1 MNIYNHYLNKKKM
14 FLGILFM
21 LSTIQVGAQDFRDE
35 VEDSLKAF
43 SERNAAAADWIKT
56 YNSSYDYAVF
66 FPFDDEKD
74 PLAGKDRVKVLEEK
88 YKHLSGQL
96 KKIKDARIRQYL
108 GHLNEDARINF
119 LTRILPKNDARR
131 KEMISGIDVNSWLG
145 LYNYLPQRVIKASM
159 DASLDSLYG
168 HDMTEYGLA
177 KMQAISARVSN
188 ARVRHA
194 LLDDCASD
202 VLLYGKDYADID
214 RFWKPYCE
222 MAGSDSLLIRK
233 YADKVKSIKNTK
245 KGMMAP
251 EFFFTDR
258 EGNVH
263 SSKEFLGKVVYIDCW
278 ATWCGP
284 CCREIPYLEKR
295 VAEYQGNGKV
305 RFVSISMDSNR
316 QAWLKK
322 LDKDNPAWEQFILD
336 KVQDEA
342 LSKAFGINGI
352 PRFILLN
359 ADGTIADS
367 DAFRPSDKDFHQQ
380 LDAVLNK

>member
-21 LSTIQVGAQDFRDE
+21 LSTIQVGAQAFMDE

-56 YNSSYDYAVF
+56 YNASYDYAVF
-66 FPFDDEKD
+66 FPFDDEPD
-74 PLAGKDRVKVLEEK
+74 PLAGKDRVKVLEGK

-96 KKIKDARIRQYL
+96 KKIKDTRIRQYL

-145 LYNYLPQRVIKASM
+145 LYNYLPQLVIKASI

-222 MAGSDSLLIRK
+222 MVGSDSSLIHK
-233 YADKVKSIKNTK
+233 YAYMVEAIKNTK

-251 EFFFTDR
+251 EFSFTDR

>member
-1 MNIYNHYLNKKKM
+1 MKVNNHYLNKKKM
-14 FLGILFM
+14 FLGILFV
-21 LSTIQVGAQDFRDE
+21 LSTVQVGAQAFRDE

-56 YNSSYDYAVF
+56 YNASYDYAVF
-66 FPFDDEKD
+66 FPFDDEPD
-74 PLAGKDRVKVLEEK
+74 PLAGKDRVKVLEAK

-96 KKIKDARIRQYL
+96 KKIKDTRVRQYL
-108 GHLNEDARINF
+108 GHLNDDARVNF
-119 LTRILPKNDARR
+119 LTRLLPKNDARR
-131 KEMISGIDVNSWLG
+131 KEMISGIDVNNWLG
-145 LYNYLPQRVIKASM
+145 LYNYLPQRVITASI

-177 KMQAISARVSN
+177 KMQAISARVTN
-188 ARVRHA
+188 AKVRHA
-194 LLDDCASD
+194 LLDDCAYD

-222 MAGSDSLLIRK
+222 MAGSDSSLIHK
-233 YADKVKSIKNTK
+233 YAYMVEAIKNTK

-258 EGNVH
+258 EGKVH
-263 SSKEFLGKVVYIDCW
+263 SSKEFLGKLVYIDCW

-295 VAEYQGNGKV
+295 VAEYKGHEKV

-316 QAWLKK
+316 DAWLRK
-322 LDKDNPAWEQFILD
+322 LDKDQPQWEQYIVD
-336 KVQDEA
+336 KAQDAA
-342 LSKAFGINGI
+342 LSKSFGISGI
-352 PRFILLN
+352 PRFILLQ

-367 DAFRPSDKDFHQQ
+367 DAFRPSDSDFHQQ
-380 LDAVLNK
+380 LDSYIR

>member
-21 LSTIQVGAQDFRDE
+21 LSTIQVGAQAFMDE

-56 YNSSYDYAVF
+56 YNASYDYAVF
-66 FPFDDEKD
+66 FPFDDEPD
-74 PLAGKDRVKVLEEK
+74 PLAGKDRVKVLEGK

-96 KKIKDARIRQYL
+96 KKIKDTRIRQYL

-145 LYNYLPQRVIKASM
+145 LYNYLPQLVIKASI

-222 MAGSDSLLIRK
+222 MAGSDSSLIHK

-251 EFFFTDR
+251 EFSFTDR

>member
-21 LSTIQVGAQDFRDE
+21 LSTIQVGAQAFMDE

-56 YNSSYDYAVF
+56 YNASYDYAVF
-66 FPFDDEKD
+66 FPFDDEPD
-74 PLAGKDRVKVLEEK
+74 PLAGKDRVKVLEGK

-96 KKIKDARIRQYL
+96 KKIKDTRIRQYL

-145 LYNYLPQRVIKASM
+145 LYNYLHQLVIKASI

>member
-1 MNIYNHYLNKKKM
+1 MKVNNHYLNKKKM
-14 FLGILFM
+14 FLGILFV
-21 LSTIQVGAQDFRDE
+21 LSTVQVGAQAFRDE

-56 YNSSYDYAVF
+56 YNASYDYAVF

-96 KKIKDARIRQYL
+96 KKIKDTRIRQYL
-108 GHLNEDARINF
+108 GHLNEDARVNF

-131 KEMISGIDVNSWLG
+131 KEMISGIDVNNWLG
-145 LYNYLPQRVIKASM
+145 LYNYLPQRVITASI

-177 KMQAISARVSN
+177 KMQAISARVTN
-188 ARVRHA
+188 AKVRHA
-194 LLDDCASD
+194 LLDDCAYD

-222 MAGSDSLLIRK
+222 MAGSDSSLIHK
-233 YADKVKSIKNTK
+233 YAYMVEAIKNTK
-245 KGMMAP
+245 RGMMAP

-258 EGNVH
+258 EGKVH
-263 SSKEFLGKVVYIDCW
+263 SSKEFLGKLVYIDCW

-295 VAEYQGNGKV
+295 VAEYKGHEKV

-316 QAWLKK
+316 DAWLRK
-322 LDKDNPAWEQFILD
+322 LDKDQPQWEQYIVD
-336 KVQDEA
+336 KAQDAA
-342 LSKAFGINGI
+342 LSKSFGISGI
-352 PRFILLN
+352 PRFILLQ

-367 DAFRPSDKDFHQQ
+367 DAFRPSDSDFHQQ
-380 LDAVLNK
+380 LDSYIR

>member
-14 FLGILFM
+14 FLGILFV
-21 LSTIQVGAQDFRDE
+21 LSTVQVGAQAFRDE

-56 YNSSYDYAVF
+56 YNASYDYAVF

-96 KKIKDARIRQYL
+96 KKIKDTRIRQYL
-108 GHLNEDARINF
+108 GHLNEDARVNF

-131 KEMISGIDVNSWLG
+131 KEMISGIDVNNWLG
-145 LYNYLPQRVIKASM
+145 LYNYLPQRVIKASI

-194 LLDDCASD
+194 LLDDCACD

-251 EFFFTDR
+251 EFSFTDR

-263 SSKEFLGKVVYIDCW
+263 SSKEFLVKVVYIDCW

>member
-1 MNIYNHYLNKKKM
+1 MNVYNHYLNKKKM
-14 FLGILFM
+14 FLGILFV
-21 LSTIQVGAQDFRDE
+21 LSTVQVGAQAFRDE

-43 SERNAAAADWIKT
+43 SGQNAAAADWIKT
-56 YNSSYDYAVF
+56 YNASYDYAVF

-96 KKIKDARIRQYL
+96 KKIKDTRIRQYL
-108 GHLNEDARINF
+108 GHLNEDARVNF

-131 KEMISGIDVNSWLG
+131 KEMISGIDVNNWLG
-145 LYNYLPQRVIKASM
+145 LYNYLPQRVITASI

-177 KMQAISARVSN
+177 KMQAISARVTN
-188 ARVRHA
+188 AKVRHA
-194 LLDDCASD
+194 LLDDCAYD

-222 MAGSDSLLIRK
+222 MAGSDSSLIHK
-233 YADKVKSIKNTK
+233 YAYMVEAIKNTK

-258 EGNVH
+258 EGKVH
-263 SSKEFLGKVVYIDCW
+263 SSKEFLGKLVYIDCW

-295 VAEYQGNGKV
+295 VAEYKGHDKV

-316 QAWLKK
+316 DAWLRK
-322 LDKDNPAWEQFILD
+322 LDKDQPQWEQYIVD
-336 KVQDEA
+336 KAQDAA
-342 LSKAFGINGI
+342 LSKSFGISGI
-352 PRFILLN
+352 PRFILLQ

-367 DAFRPSDKDFHQQ
+367 DAFRPSDSDFHQQ
-380 LDAVLNK
+380 LDSYIR

>member
-21 LSTIQVGAQDFRDE
+21 LSTIQVGAQAFMDE

-56 YNSSYDYAVF
+56 YNASYDYAVF
-66 FPFDDEKD
+66 FPFDDEPD

-145 LYNYLPQRVIKASM
+145 LYNYLPQLVIKASI

-251 EFFFTDR
+251 EFSFTDR

>member
-21 LSTIQVGAQDFRDE
+21 LSTIQVGAQAFRDE

-56 YNSSYDYAVF
+56 YNASYDYAVF
-66 FPFDDEKD
+66 FPFDDEPD

-96 KKIKDARIRQYL
+96 KKIKDTRIRQYL
-108 GHLNEDARINF
+108 GHLNEDARVNF

-145 LYNYLPQRVIKASM
+145 LYNYLPQRVIEASI
-159 DASLDSLYG
+159 DASLDSPYG

-177 KMQAISARVSN
+177 RMQAISARVSN

-194 LLDDCASD
+194 LLDDCAYD
-202 VLLYGKDYADID
+202 VLFYGKDYADID

-251 EFFFTDR
+251 EFSFTDR

>member
-1 MNIYNHYLNKKKM
+1 MNVYNHYLNKKKM
-14 FLGILFM
+14 FLGILFV
-21 LSTIQVGAQDFRDE
+21 LSTVQVGAQAFRDE

-56 YNSSYDYAVF
+56 YNASYDYAVF

-96 KKIKDARIRQYL
+96 KKIKDTRIRQYL
-108 GHLNEDARINF
+108 GHLNEDARVNF

-131 KEMISGIDVNSWLG
+131 KEMISGIDVNNWLG
-145 LYNYLPQRVIKASM
+145 LYNYLPQRVITASI

-177 KMQAISARVSN
+177 KMQAISARVTN
-188 ARVRHA
+188 AKVRHA
-194 LLDDCASD
+194 LLDDCAYD

-222 MAGSDSLLIRK
+222 MAGSDSSLIHK
-233 YADKVKSIKNTK
+233 YAYMVEAIKNTK

-258 EGNVH
+258 EGKVH
-263 SSKEFLGKVVYIDCW
+263 SSKEFLGKLVYIDCW

-295 VAEYQGNGKV
+295 VAEYKGHEKV

-316 QAWLKK
+316 DAWLRK
-322 LDKDNPAWEQFILD
+322 LDKDQPQWEQYIVD
-336 KVQDEA
+336 KAQDAA
-342 LSKAFGINGI
+342 LSKSFGISGI
-352 PRFILLN
+352 PRFILLQ

-367 DAFRPSDKDFHQQ
+367 DAFRPSDSDFHQQ
-380 LDAVLNK
+380 LDSYIR

>member
-21 LSTIQVGAQDFRDE
+21 LSTIQVGAQAFMDE

-56 YNSSYDYAVF
+56 YNASYDYAVF

-145 LYNYLPQRVIKASM
+145 LYNYLPQLVIKASI

>member
-21 LSTIQVGAQDFRDE
+21 LSTIQVGAQAFMDE

>member
-1 MNIYNHYLNKKKM
+1 MKVNNHYLNKKKM
-14 FLGILFM
+14 FLGILFV
-21 LSTIQVGAQDFRDE
+21 LSTVQVGAQAFRDE

-56 YNSSYDYAVF
+56 YNASYDYAVF
-66 FPFDDEKD
+66 FPFDDEPD
-74 PLAGKDRVKVLEEK
+74 PLAGKDRVKVLEAK

-96 KKIKDARIRQYL
+96 KKIKDTRVRQYL
-108 GHLNEDARINF
+108 GHLNEDARVNF

-131 KEMISGIDVNSWLG
+131 KEMISGIDVNNWLG
-145 LYNYLPQRVIKASM
+145 LYNYLPQCVIKASI

-177 KMQAISARVSN
+177 TMQAISARVTN
-188 ARVRHA
+188 AKVRHA
-194 LLDDCASD
+194 LLDDCAYD

-222 MAGSDSLLIRK
+222 MAGSDSSLIHK
-233 YADKVKSIKNTK
+233 YAYMVEAIKNTK
-245 KGMMAP
+245 RGMMAP

-258 EGNVH
+258 EGKVH
-263 SSKEFLGKVVYIDCW
+263 SSKEFLGKLVYIDCW

-295 VAEYQGNGKV
+295 VAEYKGHEKV

-316 QAWLKK
+316 DAWLRK
-322 LDKDNPAWEQFILD
+322 LDKDQPQWEQYIVD
-336 KVQDEA
+336 KAQDAA
-342 LSKAFGINGI
+342 LSKSFGISGI
-352 PRFILLN
+352 PRFILLQ

-367 DAFRPSDKDFHQQ
+367 DAFRPSDSDFHQQ
-380 LDAVLNK
+380 MDSYIR

>member
-1 MNIYNHYLNKKKM
+1 M

-21 LSTIQVGAQDFRDE
+21 LSTIQVGAQAFMDE

-56 YNSSYDYAVF
+56 YNASYDYAVF
-66 FPFDDEKD
+66 FPFDDEPD
-74 PLAGKDRVKVLEEK
+74 PLAGKDRVKVLEGK

-96 KKIKDARIRQYL
+96 KKIKDTRIRQYL

-145 LYNYLPQRVIKASM
+145 LYNYLPQLVIKASI

>member
-21 LSTIQVGAQDFRDE
+21 LSTIQVGAQAFMDE

-56 YNSSYDYAVF
+56 YNASYDYAVF
-66 FPFDDEKD
+66 FPFDDEPD
-74 PLAGKDRVKVLEEK
+74 PLAGKDRVKVLEGK

-96 KKIKDARIRQYL
+96 KKIKDTRIRQYL

-145 LYNYLPQRVIKASM
+145 LYNYLPQLVIKASI

-359 ADGTIADS
+359 VDGTIADS

>member
-21 LSTIQVGAQDFRDE
+21 LSTIQVGAQAFRDE

-56 YNSSYDYAVF
+56 YNASYDYAVF
-66 FPFDDEKD
+66 FPFDDEPD
-74 PLAGKDRVKVLEEK
+74 PLAGKDRVKVLEGK

-96 KKIKDARIRQYL
+96 KKIKDTRIRQYL
-108 GHLNEDARINF
+108 GHLNEDARVNF

-145 LYNYLPQRVIKASM
+145 LYNYLPQRVIEASI

-194 LLDDCASD
+194 LLDDCACD
-202 VLLYGKDYADID
+202 VLFYGKDYADID

-251 EFFFTDR
+251 EFSFTDR

-342 LSKAFGINGI
+342 LSKAFGITGI

>member
-1 MNIYNHYLNKKKM
+1 MKVNNHYLNKKKM
-14 FLGILFM
+14 FLGILFV
-21 LSTIQVGAQDFRDE
+21 LSTVQVGAQAFRDE

-43 SERNAAAADWIKT
+43 SGRNAAAADWIKT
-56 YNSSYDYAVF
+56 YNASYDYAVF
-66 FPFDDEKD
+66 FPFDDEPD

-96 KKIKDARIRQYL
+96 KKIKDTRVRQYL
-108 GHLNEDARINF
+108 GHLNEDARVNF

-131 KEMISGIDVNSWLG
+131 KEMISGIDVNNWLG
-145 LYNYLPQRVIKASM
+145 LYNYLPQCVIKASI

-177 KMQAISARVSN
+177 TMQAISARVTN
-188 ARVRHA
+188 AKVRHA
-194 LLDDCASD
+194 LLDDCAYD

-222 MAGSDSLLIRK
+222 MAGSDSSLIHK
-233 YADKVKSIKNTK
+233 YAYMVEAIKNTK
-245 KGMMAP
+245 RGMMAP

-258 EGNVH
+258 EGKVH
-263 SSKEFLGKVVYIDCW
+263 SSKEFLGKLVYIDCW

-295 VAEYQGNGKV
+295 VAEYKGHEKV

-316 QAWLKK
+316 DAWLRK
-322 LDKDNPAWEQFILD
+322 LDKDQPQWEQYIVD
-336 KVQDEA
+336 KAQDAA
-342 LSKAFGINGI
+342 LSKSFGISGI
-352 PRFILLN
+352 PRFILLQ

-367 DAFRPSDKDFHQQ
+367 DAFRPSDSDFHQQ
-380 LDAVLNK
+380 LDSYIR

>member
-21 LSTIQVGAQDFRDE
+21 LSTIQVGAQAFMDE

-56 YNSSYDYAVF
+56 YNASYDYAVF
-66 FPFDDEKD
+66 FPFDDEPD
-74 PLAGKDRVKVLEEK
+74 PLAGKDRVKVLEGK

-96 KKIKDARIRQYL
+96 KKIKDTRIRQYL

-145 LYNYLPQRVIKASM
+145 LYNYLPQLVIKASI

>member
-1 MNIYNHYLNKKKM
+1 MKVYNHYLNKKKM
-14 FLGILFM
+14 FLGILFV
-21 LSTIQVGAQDFRDE
+21 LSTVQVGAQAFRDE

-56 YNSSYDYAVF
+56 YNASYDYAVF

-96 KKIKDARIRQYL
+96 KKIKDTRIRQYL
-108 GHLNEDARINF
+108 GHLNEDARVNF
-119 LTRILPKNDARR
+119 LTRILPKNDTRR
-131 KEMISGIDVNSWLG
+131 KEMISSIDVNCWLG
-145 LYNYLPQRVIKASM
+145 LYNYLPQRVITASI

-177 KMQAISARVSN
+177 KMQAISARVTN
-188 ARVRHA
+188 AKVRHA
-194 LLDDCASD
+194 LLDDCAYD

-222 MAGSDSLLIRK
+222 MAGSDSSLIHK
-233 YADKVKSIKNTK
+233 YAYMVEAIKNTK

-258 EGNVH
+258 EGKVH
-263 SSKEFLGKVVYIDCW
+263 SSKEFLGKLVYIDCW

-295 VAEYQGNGKV
+295 VAEYKGHEKV

-316 QAWLKK
+316 DAWLRK
-322 LDKDNPAWEQFILD
+322 LDKDQPQWEQYIVD
-336 KVQDEA
+336 KAQDAA
-342 LSKAFGINGI
+342 LSKSFGISGI
-352 PRFILLN
+352 PRFILLQ

-367 DAFRPSDKDFHQQ
+367 DAFRPSDSDFHQQ
-380 LDAVLNK
+380 LDSYIR

>member
-21 LSTIQVGAQDFRDE
+21 LSTIQVGAQAFRDE

-56 YNSSYDYAVF
+56 YNASYDYAVF
-66 FPFDDEKD
+66 FPFDDEPD

-96 KKIKDARIRQYL
+96 KKIKDTRIRQYL

-145 LYNYLPQRVIKASM
+145 LYNYLPQRVIEASI

-177 KMQAISARVSN
+177 KMQAISARVTN
-188 ARVRHA
+188 AKVRHA

-251 EFFFTDR
+251 EFSFTDR

-342 LSKAFGINGI
+342 LSKAFGITGI

>member
-1 MNIYNHYLNKKKM
+1 MKVNNHYLNKKKM
-14 FLGILFM
+14 FLGILFV
-21 LSTIQVGAQDFRDE
+21 LSTVQVGAQAFRDE

-56 YNSSYDYAVF
+56 YNASYDYAVF

-74 PLAGKDRVKVLEEK
+74 PLAGKDRVKVLEKK

-96 KKIKDARIRQYL
+96 KKIKDTRIRQYL
-108 GHLNEDARINF
+108 GHLNEDARVNF

-131 KEMISGIDVNSWLG
+131 KEMISSIDVNCWLG
-145 LYNYLPQRVIKASM
+145 LYNYLPQCVITASI

-177 KMQAISARVSN
+177 KMQTISARVTN
-188 ARVRHA
+188 AKVRHA
-194 LLDDCASD
+194 LLDDCAYD

-222 MAGSDSLLIRK
+222 MAGSDSSLIHK
-233 YADKVKSIKNTK
+233 YAYMVEAIKNTK
-245 KGMMAP
+245 RGMMAP

-258 EGNVH
+258 EGKVH
-263 SSKEFLGKVVYIDCW
+263 SSKEFLGKLVYIDCW

-295 VAEYQGNGKV
+295 VAEYRGHEKV

-316 QAWLKK
+316 DAWLRK
-322 LDKDNPAWEQFILD
+322 LDKDQPQWEQYIVD
-336 KVQDEA
+336 KAQDAA
-342 LSKAFGINGI
+342 LSKSFGISGI
-352 PRFILLN
+352 PRFILLQ

-367 DAFRPSDKDFHQQ
+367 DAFRPSDSDFHQQ
-380 LDAVLNK
+380 LDSYIR

>member
-1 MNIYNHYLNKKKM
+1 
-14 FLGILFM
+14 
-21 LSTIQVGAQDFRDE
+21 
-35 VEDSLKAF
+35 
-43 SERNAAAADWIKT
+43 
-56 YNSSYDYAVF
+56 
-66 FPFDDEKD
+66 
-74 PLAGKDRVKVLEEK
+74 
-88 YKHLSGQL
+88 
-96 KKIKDARIRQYL
+96 
-108 GHLNEDARINF
+108 
-119 LTRILPKNDARR
+119 
-131 KEMISGIDVNSWLG
+131 
-145 LYNYLPQRVIKASM
+145 
-159 DASLDSLYG
+159 
-168 HDMTEYGLA
+168 
-177 KMQAISARVSN
+177 
-188 ARVRHA
+188 
-194 LLDDCASD
+194 
-202 VLLYGKDYADID
+202 
-214 RFWKPYCE
+214 

>member
-1 MNIYNHYLNKKKM
+1 MNVYNHYLNKKKM
-14 FLGILFM
+14 FLGILFV
-21 LSTIQVGAQDFRDE
+21 LSTVQVGAQAFRDE

-43 SERNAAAADWIKT
+43 SGRNAAAADWMT
-56 YNSSYDYAVF
+56 YNASYDYAVF

-96 KKIKDARIRQYL
+96 KKIKDTRIRQYL
-108 GHLNEDARINF
+108 GHLNEDARVNF

-131 KEMISGIDVNSWLG
+131 KEMISGIDVNNWLG
-145 LYNYLPQRVIKASM
+145 LYNYLPQRVITASI

-168 HDMTEYGLA
+168 HDMTEYGQA
-177 KMQAISARVSN
+177 KMQAISARVTN
-188 ARVRHA
+188 AKVRHA
-194 LLDDCASD
+194 LLDDCAYD

-222 MAGSDSLLIRK
+222 MAGSDSSLIHK
-233 YADKVKSIKNTK
+233 YAYMVEAIKNTK

-258 EGNVH
+258 EGKVH
-263 SSKEFLGKVVYIDCW
+263 SSKEFLGKLVYIDCW

-295 VAEYQGNGKV
+295 VAEYKGHEKV

-316 QAWLKK
+316 DAWLRK
-322 LDKDNPAWEQFILD
+322 LDKDQPQWEQYIVD
-336 KVQDEA
+336 KAQDAA
-342 LSKAFGINGI
+342 LSKSFGISGI
-352 PRFILLN
+352 PRFILLQ

-367 DAFRPSDKDFHQQ
+367 DAFRPSDSDFHQQ
-380 LDAVLNK
+380 LDSYIR

>member
-21 LSTIQVGAQDFRDE
+21 LSTIQVGAQAFMDE

-177 KMQAISARVSN
+177 KMQAISARVTN
-188 ARVRHA
+188 AKVRHA
-194 LLDDCASD
+194 LLDDCAYD

-222 MAGSDSLLIRK
+222 MVGSDSSLIHK
-233 YADKVKSIKNTK
+233 YAYMVEAIKNTK
-245 KGMMAP
+245 RGMMAP

-258 EGNVH
+258 EGKVH

>member
-1 MNIYNHYLNKKKM
+1 M
-14 FLGILFM
+14 FLGILFV
-21 LSTIQVGAQDFRDE
+21 LSTVQVGAQAFRDE

-56 YNSSYDYAVF
+56 YNASYDYAVF

-96 KKIKDARIRQYL
+96 KKIKDTRIRQYL
-108 GHLNEDARINF
+108 GHLNEDARVNF

-131 KEMISGIDVNSWLG
+131 KEMISGIDVNNWLG
-145 LYNYLPQRVIKASM
+145 LYNYLPQRVITASI

-177 KMQAISARVSN
+177 KMQAISARVTN
-188 ARVRHA
+188 AKVRHA
-194 LLDDCASD
+194 LLDDCAYD

-222 MAGSDSLLIRK
+222 MAGSDSSLIHK
-233 YADKVKSIKNTK
+233 YAYMVEAIKNTK

-258 EGNVH
+258 EGKVH
-263 SSKEFLGKVVYIDCW
+263 SSKEFLGKLVYIDCW

-295 VAEYQGNGKV
+295 VAEYKGHEKV

-316 QAWLKK
+316 DAWLRK
-322 LDKDNPAWEQFILD
+322 LDKDQPQWEQYIVD
-336 KVQDEA
+336 KAQDAA
-342 LSKAFGINGI
+342 LSKSFGISGI
-352 PRFILLN
+352 PRFILLQ

-367 DAFRPSDKDFHQQ
+367 DAFRPSDSDFHQQ
-380 LDAVLNK
+380 LDSYIR

>member
-21 LSTIQVGAQDFRDE
+21 LSTIQVGAQAFMDE

-43 SERNAAAADWIKT
+43 SERNAVAADWIKT
-56 YNSSYDYAVF
+56 YNASYDYAVF
-66 FPFDDEKD
+66 FPFDDEPD
-74 PLAGKDRVKVLEEK
+74 PLAGKDRVKVLEGK

-96 KKIKDARIRQYL
+96 KKIKDTRIRQYL

-145 LYNYLPQRVIKASM
+145 LYNYLPQLVIKASI

-222 MAGSDSLLIRK
+222 MVGSDSSLIHK
-233 YADKVKSIKNTK
+233 YAYMVEAIKNTK

>member
-1 MNIYNHYLNKKKM
+1 M

-177 KMQAISARVSN
+177 KMQAISARVTN
-188 ARVRHA
+188 AKVRHA
-194 LLDDCASD
+194 LLDDCAYD

-222 MAGSDSLLIRK
+222 MVGSDSSLIHK
-233 YADKVKSIKNTK
+233 YAYMVEAIKNTK
-245 KGMMAP
+245 RGMMAP

-258 EGNVH
+258 EGKVH

>member
-1 MNIYNHYLNKKKM
+1 MNIYNHYLNKKKL

-21 LSTIQVGAQDFRDE
+21 LSTIQVGAQAFMDE

-56 YNSSYDYAVF
+56 YNASYDYAVF
-66 FPFDDEKD
+66 FPFDDEPD

-96 KKIKDARIRQYL
+96 KKIKDTRIRQYL

-145 LYNYLPQRVIKASM
+145 LYNYLPQLVIKASI

-222 MAGSDSLLIRK
+222 MAGSDSLLIHK
-233 YADKVKSIKNTK
+233 YAYMVEAIKNTK

-251 EFFFTDR
+251 EFSFTDR

>member
-21 LSTIQVGAQDFRDE
+21 LSTIQVGAQAFMDE

-56 YNSSYDYAVF
+56 YNASYDYAVF
-66 FPFDDEKD
+66 FPFDDEPD
-74 PLAGKDRVKVLEEK
+74 PLAGKDRVKVLEGK

-96 KKIKDARIRQYL
+96 KKIKDTRIRQYL

-145 LYNYLPQRVIKASM
+145 LYNYLPQLVIKASI

-222 MAGSDSLLIRK
+222 MVGSDSSLIHK
-233 YADKVKSIKNTK
+233 YAYMVEAIKNTK

>member
-21 LSTIQVGAQDFRDE
+21 LSTIQVGAQAFMDE

-56 YNSSYDYAVF
+56 YNASYDYAVF
-66 FPFDDEKD
+66 FPFDDEPD
-74 PLAGKDRVKVLEEK
+74 PLAGKDRVKVLEGK

-96 KKIKDARIRQYL
+96 KKIKDTRIRQYL

-145 LYNYLPQRVIKASM
+145 LYNYLPQLVIKASI

-251 EFFFTDR
+251 EFSFTDR

>member
-21 LSTIQVGAQDFRDE
+21 LSTIQVGAQAFMDE

-145 LYNYLPQRVIKASM
+145 LYNYLPQLVIKASI

>member
-21 LSTIQVGAQDFRDE
+21 LSTIQVGAQAFMDE

-56 YNSSYDYAVF
+56 YNASYDYAVF
-66 FPFDDEKD
+66 FPFDDEPD
-74 PLAGKDRVKVLEEK
+74 PLAGKDRVKVLEGK

-96 KKIKDARIRQYL
+96 KKIKDTRIRQYL

-145 LYNYLPQRVIKASM
+145 LYNYLPQLVIKASI

-263 SSKEFLGKVVYIDCW
+263 S
-278 ATWCGP
+278 TWCGP